1 MPDNETLIRLG
12 SFVGIITIMV
22 ALQVWLP
29 RRQSPAQLGEKTR
42 RWGAN
47 FIMVFAATLLVR
59 VLLPLSATAF
69 ALLVEERGWALLG
82 FTMWV
87 IPAIILLDMLIYW
100 QHRIF
105 HEVPVLWRLH
115 KMHHSD
121 NWLDVSSAVRFHP
134 IEILLSML
142 IKFAAILLFGIPALA
157 IMWFEVI
164 LNGTALFNH
173 SNARIPGDKWL
184 RLFIVTPD
192 MHRVHH
198 SVHPSETN
206 SNYGFNIPW
215 WDRLFGSYTAQPRDG
230 HTKMQIGLKEYPQG
244 VVALKDLLLMPFV
257 AAPAQAATADP
268 NRAEADTDKTG

>member
-1 MPDNETLIRLG
+1 
-12 SFVGIITIMV
+12 
-22 ALQVWLP
+22 
-29 RRQSPAQLGEKTR
+29 
-42 RWGAN
+42 
-47 FIMVFAATLLVR
+47 
-59 VLLPLSATAF
+59 
-69 ALLVEERGWALLG
+69 
-82 FTMWV
+82 MWV
-87 IPAIILLDMLIYW
+87 IPAIILLDLLIYW

-105 HEVPVLWRLH
+105 HEVPLLWRLH

-121 NWLDVSSAVRFHP
+121 SWLDVSSAVRFHP

-142 IKFAAILLFGIPALA
+142 IKFVAILLFGIPALA

-198 SVHPSETN
+198 SVYPSETN

-215 WDRLFGSYTAQPRDG
+215 WDRLFGSYVAQPRDG
-230 HTKMQIGLKEYPQG
+230 HTQMQIGLKEYPQG
-244 VVALKDLLLMPFV
+244 VVSLKDLLMMPF
-257 AAPAQAATADP
+257 AKPSLDG
-268 NRAEADTDKTG
+268 DKAVSDKVG